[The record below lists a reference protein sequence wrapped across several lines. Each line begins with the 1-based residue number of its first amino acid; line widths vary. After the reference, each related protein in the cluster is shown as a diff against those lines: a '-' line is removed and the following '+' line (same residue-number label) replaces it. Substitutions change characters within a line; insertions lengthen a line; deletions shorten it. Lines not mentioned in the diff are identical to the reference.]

1 MTEVWMGDL
10 PLNEAVRSRRIKLSG
25 STPLM
30 RTMKNWL
37 ELSPF
42 AGAERPQTGSGA
54 ATRLELAH
62 NV

>member
-1 MTEVWMGDL
+1 
-10 PLNEAVRSRRIKLSG
+10 
-25 STPLM
+25 M
-30 RTMKNWL
+30 RPMKNWL
-37 ELSPF
+37 KLSPF